1 MLITKELE
9 YPILYEPA
17 LISGMKCNNLRI
29 ITGFTDCGRILTHL
43 IALKDGSQGSG
54 KKYVSGIKIHMILG
68 MTKGQSLTLKKHKNI
83 CETIARKFVLLVQE
97 KTLYTDDLTEQNT
110 IYCSVPTC
118 V

>member
-1 MLITKELE
+1 MLITKDLE

-17 LISGMKCNNLRI
+17 LANGMKCNNLRI

-68 MTKGQSLTLKKHKNI
+68 MTKGQSLTSKN
-83 CETIARKFVLLVQE
+83 TKRYAK
-97 KTLYTDDLTEQNT
+97 
-110 IYCSVPTC
+110 P
-118 V
+118 